1 MLEREHIAI
10 YEVQVAALF
19 GWDPVEVFE
28 LSNIVG
34 THPAVLS
41 ANGIALHAA
50 LVVAAQEAIDIELGK
65 VRFLLFG
72 GQEGSGDA
80 LLPADYPRVEGVLD
94 ELQALLLDV

>member
-1 MLEREHIAI
+1 MLEREHIAV

-19 GWDPVEVFE
+19 GGDPVEVFE

-34 THPAVLS
+34 AHPAVLS

-72 GQEGSGDA
+72 CQERSSDA

-94 ELQALLLDV
+94 EFQALLLNI